1 MFSAIKTMED
11 TSNKIAK
18 VRAGVN
24 PLIEVLGGLSVA
36 GVIAYAGWQ
45 TTLGIE
51 TPGHLFAFIAALL
64 LAADPARRLARF
76 HLQMKSLVVN
86 VGLMF
91 EILDTPA
98 AESKQTLGSPLR
110 VEKGQVHFDRVSF
123 AYARGKP
130 VLHDISFTAEGGE
143 MTALVGPSGGGKTTI
158 FGLLQGFWRPDAGAI
173 FIDGQSIDATTL
185 ASWRRNI
192 ALVSQD
198 VFLFEGT
205 IRDNIIAARPDAS
218 DDELRAAARA
228 ACADEFIQK
237 LPSGYDTSVGE
248 LGNMLSGGQRQRIS
262 IARAF
267 LKDAPILLLDEPT
280 SALDS
285 EAEQAIQEALAELMQ
300 GRTTI
305 VIAHRFATVLR
316 ARRIHVIDNGIVVE
330 SGTHQDLLSNGDCY
344 ARLYKL
350 QFQELQE
357 PPASKR
363 DDLSSVS

>member
-1 MFSAIKTMED
+1 
-11 TSNKIAK
+11 
-18 VRAGVN
+18 
-24 PLIEVLGGLSVA
+24 
-36 GVIAYAGWQ
+36 
-45 TTLGIE
+45 
-51 TPGHLFAFIAALL
+51 
-64 LAADPARRLARF
+64 
-76 HLQMKSLVVN
+76 
-86 VGLMF
+86 
-91 EILDTPA
+91 
-98 AESKQTLGSPLR
+98 
-110 VEKGQVHFDRVSF
+110 
-123 AYARGKP
+123 
-130 VLHDISFTAEGGE
+130 
-143 MTALVGPSGGGKTTI
+143 
-158 FGLLQGFWRPDAGAI
+158 LLQGFWRPDTGNI
-173 FIDGQSIDATTL
+173 LIDGQSIDATAL

-218 DDELRAAARA
+218 EDQLRTATRAAY
-228 ACADEFIQK
+228 ADEFIQE

-285 EAEQAIQEALAELMQ
+285 EAEQKIQEALAELMH

-316 ARRIHVIDNGIVVE
+316 AQRIYVIDGGLVVE
-330 SGTHQDLLSNGDCY
+330 SGTHKDLLSRDDRY

-350 QFQELQE
+350 QFQEHQE
-357 PPASKR
+357 SQGSSRAEV
-363 DDLSSVS
+363 SSVT

>member
-1 MFSAIKTMED
+1 
-11 TSNKIAK
+11 
-18 VRAGVN
+18 
-24 PLIEVLGGLSVA
+24 
-36 GVIAYAGWQ
+36 
-45 TTLGIE
+45 
-51 TPGHLFAFIAALL
+51 
-64 LAADPARRLARF
+64 
-76 HLQMKSLVVN
+76 
-86 VGLMF
+86 
-91 EILDTPA
+91 
-98 AESKQTLGSPLR
+98 
-110 VEKGQVHFDRVSF
+110 
-123 AYARGKP
+123 
-130 VLHDISFTAEGGE
+130 

-158 FGLLQGFWRPDAGAI
+158 FSLLQGFWRPDTGNI
-173 FIDGQSIDATTL
+173 FIDGQSIDATAL

-218 DDELRAAARA
+218 EDQLRTATRAAY
-228 ACADEFIQK
+228 ADEFIQE

-285 EAEQAIQEALAELMQ
+285 EAEQKIQEALAELMQ

-316 ARRIHVIDNGIVVE
+316 AQRIHVIDGGLVVE
-330 SGTHQDLLSNGDCY
+330 SGTHKDLLGRGDRY

-350 QFQELQE
+350 QFQELQDS
-357 PPASKR
+357 PDSHR
-363 DDLSSVS
+363 DDLSSVT

>member
-1 MFSAIKTMED
+1 
-11 TSNKIAK
+11 
-18 VRAGVN
+18 
-24 PLIEVLGGLSVA
+24 
-36 GVIAYAGWQ
+36 
-45 TTLGIE
+45 LGIE
-51 TPGHLFAFIAALL
+51 TPGQIFAFITALL

-76 HLQMKSLVVN
+76 HLQMRAHVVN
-86 VGLMF
+86 VELMF

-98 AESKQTLGSPLR
+98 AESKEALGSPLR
-110 VEKGQVHFDRVSF
+110 VEKGQVRFDRVRF
-123 AYARGKP
+123 AYSPGKP
-130 VLHDISFTAEGGE
+130 VLRDISFAAEGGE

-158 FGLLQGFWRPDAGAI
+158 FGLLQGFWKPDAGNI
-173 FIDGQSIDATTL
+173 FIDGQSIDATAL

-192 ALVSQD
+192 GLVSQD

-218 DDELRAAARA
+218 EDQLRTATRAAN
-228 ACADEFIQK
+228 ADEFIQE

-285 EAEQAIQEALAELMQ
+285 EAEQKIQEALAELMQ

-305 VIAHRFATVLR
+305 VIAHRFTTVLR
-316 ARRIHVIDNGIVVE
+316 AQRIYVIDGGLVVE
-330 SGTHQDLLSNGDCY
+330 SGTHKDLLGRGDRY

-350 QFQELQE
+350 QFQELQDS
-357 PPASKR
+357 PDSHR
-363 DDLSSVS
+363 DDLSSVT